1 MVKITAV
8 SAALILV
15 FAAGGSAQAAKAQ
28 AKPGKNLCAF
38 MAYSVDADAKGTNVR
53 SAPNA
58 TASVVTTLPPVKD
71 EGGTKLGVE
80 FDVIGGSNGWFQIQN
95 AVYPTVLEAKKETSF
110 PKADNGWITA
120 NLARV
125 EIAGHELKARPQHDA
140 PAVFKLAGETTI
152 EKIFGCSGSYVD
164 MAIKTSDGKKARGWL
179 TGTCKS
185 QLTTCDSGDVY
196 ETEEKNGKLI
206 QRDE

>member
-1 MVKITAV
+1 MMKAKAFCMALVLV
-8 SAALILV
+8 LGAADT
-15 FAAGGSAQAAKAQ
+15 AQAAKPQ
-28 AKPGKNLCAF
+28 PKPKKNLCAF
-38 MAYSVDADAKGTNVR
+38 MAYSVDVDAKGTNVR

-58 TASVVTTLPPVKD
+58 KASVVSTLPPVKD
-71 EGGTKLGVE
+71 EAGAKLGVE
-80 FDVIGGSNGWFQIQN
+80 FDVIGASNGWFQIQN
-95 AVYPTVLEAKKETSF
+95 AVYPGTQEAGKETSF
-110 PKADNGWITA
+110 PKADNGWIAA

-125 EIAGHELKARPQHDA
+125 EIAGRELKSKPQHDA
-140 PAVFKLAGETTI
+140 PAVLKLSGEAVI

-164 MAIKTSDGKKARGWL
+164 MALKTSDGKKARGWL